1 MYNNI
6 QALRGMAAFMVVLF
20 HMLGQFKAMNLSNS
34 YYESIAQFGYI
45 GVDIFFV
52 ISGFVMAKTTHNLAN
67 NPKNALNF
75 MQKRLLRIFLGY
87 WPILIFAII
96 IYALLIPDI
105 LAKKDI
111 LASVF
116 LITTNM
122 QKLVIGPS
130 WSLTYELYFY
140 FILCLLLMSNF
151 INKIVFLSL
160 LAIIIVLKILF
171 LPQSNHYLD
180 FFLSHFL
187 LEFLAGFFVF
197 YLKKQLLS
205 QYMLPIILLFA
216 ITALTIGV
224 NLPIADD
231 WTRVVTFGFFGV
243 CLIALAIHLEDNKI
257 FIANGIVKKIGDASY
272 SLYIV
277 HIIFVNLF
285 YHSGLR
291 NYLTSTS
298 YPALGFVLYIIFIVL
313 VSMILYKTIEHPLY
327 NHFKNR
333 LIGFKAK

>member
-6 QALRGMAAFMVVLF
+6 QALRGIAAFMVVLF

-34 YYESIAQFGYI
+34 WYESIAQFGYI

-67 NPKNALNF
+67 NPKNAIKF
-75 MQKRLLRIFLGY
+75 IQKRLLRIFLGY
-87 WPILIFAII
+87 WPILLFAII
-96 IYALLIPDI
+96 VYALLIPDI

-111 LASVF
+111 FSSVF
-116 LITTNM
+116 LISTNL

-140 FILCLLLMSNF
+140 LLLSLLLMSNF
-151 INKIVFLSL
+151 INKKVFLSL

-171 LPQSNHYLD
+171 LQQSNQYLD

-187 LEFLAGFFVF
+187 LEFIIGFFLF

-205 QYMLPIILLFA
+205 QYMLPIILLLA
-216 ITALTIGV
+216 ITALTIGI

-243 CLIALAIHLEDNKI
+243 CIIALAIHLEDNKI
-257 FIANGIVKKIGDASY
+257 FIANGMVKKIGDASY

-291 NYLTSTS
+291 NYLTGTPYS
-298 YPALGFVLYIIFIVL
+298 AIGFVLYLALIIYFSLLI
-313 VSMILYKTIEHPLY
+313 YKYLEHPLY
-327 NHFKNR
+327 QKMVNR
-333 LIGFKAK
+333 LKDAF